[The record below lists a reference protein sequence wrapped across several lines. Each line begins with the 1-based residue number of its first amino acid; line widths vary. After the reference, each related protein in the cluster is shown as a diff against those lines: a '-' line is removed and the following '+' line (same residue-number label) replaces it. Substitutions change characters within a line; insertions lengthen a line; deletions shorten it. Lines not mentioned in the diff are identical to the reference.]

1 MPVVRFITSNK
12 IANINGCLP
21 EALSYMASCC
31 PCHSH
36 QKTTMKL
43 TAIHS
48 EWHIYYVNMHGFLH
62 CNMQTG
68 KQLNVRDEVAH
79 FYDSNQLSTAALL
92 RFLTAWANWSN
103 RASVL
108 ECSHVLASISQVKIG
123 SQYSGIKVKRHETP
137 KEYFKWFILCVNMQ
151 VWGIQGCGNIESYTS
166 HCRWNEAVM
175 FLYALVRLHSY
186 TATCS

>member
-1 MPVVRFITSNK
+1 MPVVRFITSK
-12 IANINGCLP
+12 HQWLLTRGTEL
-21 EALSYMASCC
+21 YGYSCC

-43 TAIHS
+43 IAIDS
-48 EWHIYYVNMHGFLH
+48 EWLYITSTCMVS
-62 CNMQTG
+62 CTANMQTG
-68 KQLNVRDEVAH
+68 KQLNVRGEVAQ

-108 ECSHVLASISQVKIG
+108 ECSHVLASISHVKIG

-137 KEYFKWFILCVNMQ
+137 QRVFQVVHFMWRFHGKLITVITFEPRILVQFLHYFCSLHRVLSVGTL
-151 VWGIQGCGNIESYTS
+151 VW
-166 HCRWNEAVM
+166 
-175 FLYALVRLHSY
+175 
-186 TATCS
+186 TCSAR